1 MKKLLV
7 EISDEDYELLKSD
20 KYETL
25 TVKRRALLADSI
37 LNSVRNGHT
46 VDNKACTTYSEY
58 KKEVIKAL
66 NKKDSAKLEELRNED
81 ITWYRDVL
89 TDLYK

>member
-1 MKKLLV
+1 MKVLV
-7 EISDEDYELLKSD
+7 EIPDEEYELLKSD

-25 TVKRRALLADSI
+25 TIKRQVLLADNI
-37 LNSVRNGHT
+37 LNSVRKGQT
-46 VDNKACTTYSEY
+46 VDNKVCTTYSEY

-66 NKKDSAKLEELRNED
+66 NEKDDAKLKELRNED

>member
-1 MKKLLV
+1 MKVLV

-25 TVKRRALLADSI
+25 TVKRRALLADNI
-37 LNSVRNGHT
+37 LNGVRNGQV
-46 VDNKACTTYSEY
+46 VDNKVRTTYSEY

-66 NKKDSAKLEELRNED
+66 SEKDSAKLEELHNED

-89 TDLYK
+89 NDLYK